1 MLQSEL
7 KPLKLSL
14 KWYGE
19 RNLMKDLI
27 TFIPFVGERAAKL
40 VISQQGTLLLLL
52 FLAVILIA
60 AQRLGISEKLGLP
73 NVDALIFPGQSK

>member
-14 KWYGE
+14 KWLGE
-19 RNLMKDLI
+19 KCIMKDLI
-27 TFIPFVGERAAKL
+27 TFIPFIGKGAAKL
-40 VISQQGTLLLLL
+40 VVSQQGTLLFLL

-60 AQRLGISEKLGLP
+60 AQRLGLTEALGLP
-73 NVDALIFPGQSK
+73 KLDVLIFSGQSK